1 MRCKHVLT
9 AVLCIVYRQQYLH
22 SVTRRVHSI
31 VMVAI
36 SYSKSTRRSVD
47 TEATPAAPLRA
58 PLKASVSRLKI
69 ELASPGT
76 YSREREAHLHPRPR
90 HHVET
95 SSEQSSPATKGF
107 LVCLFFY
114 LMWFVPGLIN
124 FVQQKDLTLSVSQP
138 LLGRLVAWY

>member
-22 SVTRRVHSI
+22 SVTRSLHSTVI
-31 VMVAI
+31 VAI
-36 SYSKSTRRSVD
+36 SYGKSTGRSVD
-47 TEATPAAPLRA
+47 TEATPAAPLGA
-58 PLKASVSRLKI
+58 PLKASVSCLKI

-107 LVCLFFY
+107 LIVCFFPLCGLF
-114 LMWFVPGLIN
+114 
-124 FVQQKDLTLSVSQP
+124 
-138 LLGRLVAWY
+138 RA